1 MSNIDPNF
9 LIDPT
14 CAPAGLNPSLFPVGS
29 AQHLDP
35 SYNLLPFLCNLLN
48 VTVGQDVNPILA
60 SPTSAFDI
68 TPYTDFSMLNGVGD
82 PRVSLGEVMT
92 KTYVEFLPRVIT
104 QSEVRQ
110 NGGTQVID
118 NYICTADGTPIKL
131 SETIPVLLSL
141 DLTGKKP
148 YQYGA
153 ITVPPISATYE
164 ELMKPIEPQEV
175 KTFVNNYID
184 NAKNMSASA
193 FTTFI
198 KRYFPSWN
206 IAVDL
211 YNTPKALITT
221 LTLNEDVVYVNYY
234 PDVATSVG
242 CLFGLTT
249 INQHVGTSTFNNH
262 HMSTS
267 MSAQI
272 PDYSKLLEDKVAG
285 DKHYQYIIDNFKTTV
300 GSGYNNLFTNMTMN
314 TAAYIDAFHN
324 FFGSASSQFLTQ
336 DVNRISV
343 NCNIN

>member
-14 CAPAGLNPSLFPVGS
+14 CAPTGLNPSLFPVGS

-48 VTVGQDVNPILA
+48 VTVGKDVNPILA

-104 QSEVRQ
+104 QTEVRQ

-164 ELMKPIEPQEV
+164 ELMKPIDPNEV
-175 KTFVNNYID
+175 RGFIKKYVSG
-184 NAKNMSASA
+184 AKNASASA

-198 KRYFPSWN
+198 KKYFPDWT
-206 IAVDL
+206 ATVDL
-211 YNTPKALITT
+211 YQTPSCLIVT
-221 LTLNEDVVYVNYY
+221 LSLGEELVYINYY
-234 PDVATSVG
+234 PDVAVDVG
-242 CLFGLTT
+242 CLLGIQS
-249 INQHVGTSTFNNH
+249 INQHVQSSTFGDY
-262 HMSTS
+262 HMS
-267 MSAQI
+267 MVMGAKI
-272 PDYSKLLEDKVAG
+272 PDYKVLLNDKKAS
-285 DKHYQYIIDNFKTTV
+285 DEHYQYIINNFKTIA
-300 GSGYNNLFTNMTMN
+300 GNNYNNIFTNITAN
-314 TAAYIDAFHN
+314 TAAYLDSFHS
-324 FFGSASSQFLTQ
+324 FFGSMSSNFLKQ
-336 DVNRISV
+336 ESNSISV